1 MGSLWFP
8 SIHAGNCLALPS
20 DVRPTSIRSPPIVF
34 RVPATVLRCCP
45 RSVRGPPIVFRQ
57 LPRIVRPR
65 WVLAKL
71 RNIFLG
77 FPGFP
82 SKFLGFPTGFPR
94 MLSWFPGF
102 PHVRLGGFRHSIG
115 LRAKFPADPFGLPW
129 DLLGFLAP
137 MPATVLPCCPMSV
150 RHPSDIHPTSI
161 RGPPIVFRHLPRIAR
176 PRVSVWCIGFES
188 ADQTHNSIGL
198 RACHFTANG
207 SSHQRPRNART
218 NTFSVKGW
226 YFKLKKIKLKFVFA
240 SKFKGKD
247 F

>member
-57 LPRIVRPR
+57 LRRIVRPR

-102 PHVRLGGFRHSIG
+102 PYVRPGGFRHSIG
-115 LRAKFPADPFGLPW
+115 LRAKFPADPFGLP
-129 DLLGFLAP
+129 GIPLASSR
-137 MPATVLPCCPMSV
+137 PCRQLSCLAV
-150 RHPSDIHPTSI
+150 RCPSDIRPTSI
-161 RGPPIVFRHLPRIAR
+161 RGPSEVRQLCSGACPALPVRGSLGGVLA
-176 PRVSVWCIGFES
+176 
-188 ADQTHNSIGL
+188 L
-198 RACHFTANG
+198 RAQTKY
-207 SSHQRPRNART
+207 T
-218 NTFSVKGW
+218 I
-226 YFKLKKIKLKFVFA
+226 L
-240 SKFKGKD
+240 
-247 F
+247 

>member
-1 MGSLWFP
+1 
-8 SIHAGNCLALPS
+8 
-20 DVRPTSIRSPPIVF
+20 
-34 RVPATVLRCCP
+34 
-45 RSVRGPPIVFRQ
+45 
-57 LPRIVRPR
+57 
-65 WVLAKL
+65 
-71 RNIFLG
+71 
-77 FPGFP
+77 
-82 SKFLGFPTGFPR
+82 
-94 MLSWFPGF
+94 
-102 PHVRLGGFRHSIG
+102 
-115 LRAKFPADPFGLPW
+115 
-129 DLLGFLAP
+129 
-137 MPATVLPCCPMSV
+137 
-150 RHPSDIHPTSI
+150 
-161 RGPPIVFRHLPRIAR
+161 VFRHLPRIAR